1 MSSSGEEEF
10 NENAPFRR
18 CIDDEDD
25 DEKSDESE
33 KPQRI
38 RKPIKSKGA
47 MSGASIFFI
56 LVQWFIKFFFVR
68 CFTICSS
75 SLKNTIFGRSM

>member
-25 DEKSDESE
+25 DKKSDESE
-33 KPQRI
+33 KPRLWRI
-38 RKPIKSKGA
+38 RKSIKSKGA
-47 MSGASIFFI
+47 MSGASIFFV
-56 LVQWFIKFFFVR
+56 LVQWFIKFFFAR
-68 CFTICSS
+68 CCIYLF
-75 SLKNTIFGRSM
+75 